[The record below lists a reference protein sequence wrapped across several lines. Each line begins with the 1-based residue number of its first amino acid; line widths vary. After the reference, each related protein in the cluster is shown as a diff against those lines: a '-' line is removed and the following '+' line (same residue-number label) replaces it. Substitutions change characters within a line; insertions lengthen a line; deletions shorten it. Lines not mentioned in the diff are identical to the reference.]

1 MWERYT
7 QPASV
12 LQVPGTVGSS
22 EDDGV
27 SSGARQVPFSEG
39 PASQAELPRLPTSP
53 RPWGKFWCPQARCV
67 PTAVCMALEPGG
79 PARWSLSCQS
89 GHLASCAV
97 GHTFSLYPGFG
108 AGAGQAQSG
117 GGLSPSPSPGNR
129 TRAHR
134 VSSQQPQL
142 SACRDCLSSTLSPA
156 FFFLT
161 KIY

>member
-12 LQVPGTVGSS
+12 LQVPGTVGSG

-27 SSGARQVPFSEG
+27 SSGARQGPFSSEG

-53 RPWGKFWCPQARCV
+53 RPRGKFWCPQARCV
-67 PTAVCMALEPGG
+67 PTAVCTALEPEG
-79 PARWSLSCQS
+79 PARWSLSCQG

-97 GHTFSLYPGFG
+97 GHAFSLYRGFG

-117 GGLSPSPSPGNR
+117 GSEPLTLPREQNTGTQGQLPAASAEGVQGLFVFHFKP
-129 TRAHR
+129 R
-134 VSSQQPQL
+134 V
-142 SACRDCLSSTLSPA
+142 
-156 FFFLT
+156 FLFN
-161 KIY
+161 